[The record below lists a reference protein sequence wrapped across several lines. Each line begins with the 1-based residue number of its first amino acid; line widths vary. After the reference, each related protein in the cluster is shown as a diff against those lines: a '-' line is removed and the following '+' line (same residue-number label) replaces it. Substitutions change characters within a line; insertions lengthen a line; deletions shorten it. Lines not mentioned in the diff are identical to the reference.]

1 MSFDKLVMAE
11 ESALFMIIRYKNAF
25 KTGYNIDASWYIYLG
40 NSNIIVNIAESILI
54 ILFI

>member
-54 ILFI
+54 IFY